1 MENDEKALQE
11 ELARME
17 VRNPPADSKPKPLT
31 AANLDA
37 ASRKSA
43 ASGKAK
49 KGKKGGAQK
58 PAWAMTE

>member
-1 MENDEKALQE
+1 MEHDEKALQE

-17 VRNPPADSKPKPLT
+17 GRNPADSKPKPLT

-43 ASGKAK
+43 ASAKAK
-49 KGKKGGAQK
+49 KGKKGGA
-58 PAWAMTE
+58 

>member
-1 MENDEKALQE
+1 
-11 ELARME
+11 ME
-17 VRNPPADSKPKPLT
+17 VQNPPAAASKPKPLT

-49 KGKKGGAQK
+49 KGKKGAAASK

>member
-1 MENDEKALQE
+1 
-11 ELARME
+11 ME
-17 VRNPPADSKPKPLT
+17 VQNPTADSKPKPLT

-43 ASGKAK
+43 ASAKAK
-49 KGKKGGAQK
+49 KGKKAGAGAK

>member
-11 ELARME
+11 EIALME
-17 VRNPPADSKPKPLT
+17 AAKPKKLT

-43 ASGKAK
+43 ASAKAK
-49 KGKKGGAQK
+49 KGKKGAGAK
-58 PAWAMTE
+58 PAWAMTAE

>member
-1 MENDEKALQE
+1 
-11 ELARME
+11 ME
-17 VRNPPADSKPKPLT
+17 VQNPPAAASKPKPLT

-43 ASGKAK
+43 TSAKAK
-49 KGKKGGAQK
+49 KGKKGGAAAK

>member
-11 ELARME
+11 ELARIE
-17 VRNPPADSKPKPLT
+17 VTNKPKPLT
-31 AANLDA
+31 QANLDA

-43 ASGKAK
+43 SSKAK
-49 KGKKGGAQK
+49 KGKKGAGSK